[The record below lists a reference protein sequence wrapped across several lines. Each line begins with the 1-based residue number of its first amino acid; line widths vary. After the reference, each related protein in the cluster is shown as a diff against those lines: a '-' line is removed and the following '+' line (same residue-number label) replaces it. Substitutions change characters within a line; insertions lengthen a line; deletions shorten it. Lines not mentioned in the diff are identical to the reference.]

1 MWSKIAFFIYK
12 YLYNFFWYTAY
23 MNLFK
28 SKGFIIL
35 ILGWIISG
43 VLIAFYKNT
52 FDMLI
57 LEILFAPFTLFV
69 LLFLILLNYNLE
81 IAAPVILVWA
91 FVVTIFKL
99 FQSRKE
105 TQNNHSKAIF
115 WSIILFV
122 LIIITL
128 VIFGWVNILSNL
140 T

>member
-1 MWSKIAFFIYK
+1 
-12 YLYNFFWYTAY
+12 

-43 VLIAFYKNT
+43 FLIAFYKNT

-57 LEILFAPFTLFV
+57 LEILFAPFTIFV